1 MEGLRR
7 ELSVMQK
14 LKGNNVVRLLDT
26 LESSNNYYIVQ
37 EFCKDGDLGTYLR
50 K

>member
-1 MEGLRR
+1 MIPKHIILSDKYLMEGLRR

-26 LESSNNYYIVQ
+26 LESSNNYYII
-37 EFCKDGDLGTYLR
+37 
-50 K
+50 